1 MQTHTHTVCL
11 IKSEYF
17 NFLFAPSDTHH
28 SCLYQEL
35 KTKKLFLLIVI
46 VKISFY
52 CVASSCW
59 KPLEVPVRITEKI
72 AYIRGPSSL

>member
-1 MQTHTHTVCL
+1 MVFL

-28 SCLYQEL
+28 SCLHQKL
-35 KTKKLFLLIVI
+35 KTVLLLIVI

-52 CVASSCW
+52 CVASLHW
-59 KPLEVPVRITEKI
+59 KPLEVPLRITEKI
-72 AYIRGPSSL
+72 AYIRGSSSL